1 MQQDK
6 TASRN
11 GFTLIE
17 MMIVVAIIGILAS
30 VAVPSYLESVRRSDR
45 AGAAATMLQ
54 AANWMEQQF
63 TVNNSY
69 KLPDGSVPTLP
80 SNFMQ
85 SPSSGTAKYNITLA
99 AGTTTTT
106 YSLLATKVGAA
117 DKCGN
122 FTLDQSGKR
131 AVSATTDTT
140 VTADCWGGR

>member
-1 MQQDK
+1 MQQNK
-6 TASRN
+6 SILRN

-30 VAVPSYLESVRRSDR
+30 VAVPSYLESVRRGNR
-45 AGAAATMLQ
+45 AEAAATMLQ

-63 TVNNSY
+63 TVNNTY
-69 KLPDGSVPTLP
+69 VGATTDTLK
-80 SNFMQ
+80 NAGFGT
-85 SPSSGTAKYNITLA
+85 SPKSGTAKYNLTLTAAKTTIT
-99 AGTTTTT
+99 G
-106 YSLLATKVGAA
+106 YELLATQVGAA

-131 AVSATTDTT
+131 VVSATTDTT